1 MSDEAQVPAND
12 VNMAEAL
19 GADPA
24 FSMQCFTM
32 YLPNKDKKDREFG
45 TQRKWVLEAIRLL
58 SAINGGATAIPVEGG
73 WVNDEGEL
81 ILEEPVVVYS
91 YVADT
96 PKFIAE
102 LPRIREFLH
111 RLGRDTNQG
120 EVAFEF
126 NDEFYRIRT
135 FDKL

>member
-1 MSDEAQVPAND
+1 MPILASRCNVS
-12 VNMAEAL
+12 V
-19 GADPA
+19 
-24 FSMQCFTM
+24 

-73 WVNDEGEL
+73 WVNDDGEL

-126 NDEFYRIRT
+126 NGEFYRIRT
-135 FDKL
+135 YDQP